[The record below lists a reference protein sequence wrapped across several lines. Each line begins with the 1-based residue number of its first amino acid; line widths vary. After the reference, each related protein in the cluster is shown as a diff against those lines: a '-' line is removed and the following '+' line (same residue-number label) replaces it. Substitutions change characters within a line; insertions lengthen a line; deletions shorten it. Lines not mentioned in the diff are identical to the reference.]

1 MEGASMGSLHI
12 DVFADGVWNEN
23 IIPAVSGDQGT
34 NWLTATVDLAA
45 YNGKTIKIRF
55 RGITGSG
62 FESDIALDDIK
73 LVDQNTISV
82 TEFESL
88 TNTIDIYGDDH
99 LVIHSQK
106 ETLNNVVVYDIL
118 GRQLFNE
125 IDLHSNKLEIESIK
139 KSNTVL
145 LLKITLE
152 NNHVVYRK
160 ILF

>member
-1 MEGASMGSLHI
+1 
-12 DVFADGVWNEN
+12 
-23 IIPAVSGDQGT
+23 
-34 NWLTATVDLAA
+34 
-45 YNGKTIKIRF
+45 TIKVRF

-73 LVDQNTISV
+73 LVDQNTIST

-88 TNTIDIYGDDH
+88 TDGITIYGEDH
-99 LVIHSQK
+99 LVIQSHK
-106 ETLNNVVVYDIL
+106 ESIRDIVVYDIL